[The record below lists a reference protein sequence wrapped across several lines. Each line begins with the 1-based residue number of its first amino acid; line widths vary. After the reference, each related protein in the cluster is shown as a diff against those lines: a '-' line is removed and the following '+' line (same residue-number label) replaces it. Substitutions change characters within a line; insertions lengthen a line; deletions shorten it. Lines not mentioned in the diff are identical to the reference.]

1 LLESAN
7 GHVPGRF
14 WRWASVEYIDGMTK
28 FLARVAVA
36 AFVGMIPVVL
46 DAPDAIAKPHTPLD
60 CVPVG
65 VTKDHEGI
73 VWADEDCDG
82 VRVQWRM
89 SPRGNTR

>member
-1 LLESAN
+1 MWNS
-7 GHVPGRF
+7 GRMV
-14 WRWASVEYIDGMTK
+14 RL
-28 FLARVAVA
+28 LARALVAVILGTMTVVA
-36 AFVGMIPVVL
+36 APM
-46 DAPDAIAKPHTPLD
+46 AIASPHNLD

>member
-1 LLESAN
+1 MMNS
-7 GHVPGRF
+7 GRMV
-14 WRWASVEYIDGMTK
+14 RLIARAV
-28 FLARVAVA
+28 LAACIIGA
-36 AFVGMIPVVL
+36 PIAL
-46 DAPDAIAKPHTPLD
+46 DAPVAIASPHTPLN

-89 SPRGNTR
+89 SPRGNKR